1 MRNEYVQRFLPRE
14 VDLVRKLNHP
24 NIIRVFQVLS
34 SVGFDYG
41 IAVIDPENTLLP
53 VHGRGIRGAWRPTET
68 DQAREEALRTRV
80 TLSLPTAH
88 RRHKGRITRW
98 HPSTDDNVA

>member
-34 SVGFDYG
+34 SVWLDYG
-41 IAVIDPENTLLP
+41 IAVIDPENTLVP
-53 VHGRGIRGAWRPTET
+53 VHGRGIRGAWGPTET
-68 DQAREEALRTRV
+68 DQAREAALRTRV

-88 RRHKGRITRW
+88 RRH
-98 HPSTDDNVA
+98 